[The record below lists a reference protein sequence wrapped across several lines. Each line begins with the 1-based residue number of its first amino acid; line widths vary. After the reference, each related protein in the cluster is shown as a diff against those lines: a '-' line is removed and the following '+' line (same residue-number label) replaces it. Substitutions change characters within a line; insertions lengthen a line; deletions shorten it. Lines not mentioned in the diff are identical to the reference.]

1 MTPTSAPPAYL
12 LGFAAR
18 KARTPRAACPYGA
31 DELGARGQWLAGW
44 DACEEYER
52 GIGRGMGV

>member
-1 MTPTSAPPAYL
+1 MTSPAYL

-18 KARTPRAACPYGA
+18 KARTPRAACPYCD
-31 DELGARGQWLAGW
+31 DEPGARLQWFKGW

-52 GIGRGMGV
+52 GLGCGWRH